1 MSMRSYVRSVGL
13 KRSKEADDYQD
24 LYDILDEK
32 LRMSTKKESDKTTTK
47 VSDDT
52 TRIQTTTT
60 TDTPSLSEQRHSV
73 VRALDETRDNIRR
86 TIEEA
91 RKEIPR
97 RTQAFNDYQEHS
109 LQTAREITDRYLES
123 QREIIKSFQ
132 STWAPYVGNSYEVFW
147 NKWASPQK
155 AAEIYARTVSN
166 FADNAIVT
174 TRIANNAMFA
184 NMEALKTIIEHRKE
198 DVKEFSRMAV
208 NTAKTFEE
216 TSRNAANPSTQQY
229 W

>member
-1 MSMRSYVRSVGL
+1 MYER
-13 KRSKEADDYQD
+13 Q
-24 LYDILDEK
+24 
-32 LRMSTKKESDKTTTK
+32 RMSTKKESDKTTTK

-52 TRIQTTTT
+52 TRIETTTT
-60 TDTPSLSEQRHSV
+60 TATPSLSEQRHSV

-97 RTQAFNDYQEHS
+97 A
-109 LQTAREITDRYLES
+109 
-123 QREIIKSFQ
+123 
-132 STWAPYVGNSYEVFW
+132 SYEVFW
-147 NKWASPQK
+147 NNWAFPQK

-174 TRIANNAMFA
+174 TRIANNVMFA
-184 NMEALKTIIEHRKE
+184 NMEALKTIIEHRKD
-198 DVKEFSRMAV
+198 DVRELSRIAV
-208 NTAKTFEE
+208 NTAKTFEQ
-216 TSRNAANPSTQQY
+216 TSRNAANPSTQPY

>member
-1 MSMRSYVRSVGL
+1 MRDCVC
-13 KRSKEADDYQD
+13 QQ
-24 LYDILDEK
+24 
-32 LRMSTKKESDKTTTK
+32 KKESDKTTTK

-52 TRIQTTTT
+52 ARVETTA
-60 TDTPSLSEQRHSV
+60 SLLEQRHSV
-73 VRALDETRDNIRR
+73 DRALDETRDNIRR

-123 QREIIKSFQ
+123 HKEIIKSFQ
-132 STWAPYVGNSYEVFW
+132 STWVPYVENSYGVFW
-147 NKWASPQK
+147 NKWASPRT
-155 AAEIYARTVSN
+155 AAEIYERTVSN

-184 NMEALKTIIEHRKE
+184 NLEALKTIIERRKD

-208 NTAKTFEE
+208 NAAKTFEQ
-216 TSRNAANPSTQQY
+216 TSRDIA
-229 W
+229 

>member
-1 MSMRSYVRSVGL
+1 VL
-13 KRSKEADDYQD
+13 NTDDYQD
-24 LYDILDEK
+24 LYDNMDEK
-32 LRMSTKKESDKTTTK
+32 QRMSTKKESDKTTTR

-52 TRIQTTTT
+52 SRVETTTT
-60 TDTPSLSEQRHSV
+60 TTTPSLSEQRHSV
-73 VRALDETRDNIRR
+73 DRVLDETRDNIRR

-97 RTQAFNDYQEHS
+97 CTQTFNDYQEHS

-123 QREIIKSFQ
+123 QKEIIKSFQ

-174 TRIANNAMFA
+174 TRIANNVMFA
-184 NMEALKTIIEHRKE
+184 TMEALKTIIERRRD

-208 NTAKTFEE
+208 NTAKTFEQ
-216 TSRNAANPSTQQY
+216 TSRNAANPSSQQY

>member
-1 MSMRSYVRSVGL
+1 
-13 KRSKEADDYQD
+13 
-24 LYDILDEK
+24 
-32 LRMSTKKESDKTTTK
+32 MSTRKESDKTTTK

-52 TRIQTTTT
+52 TRIETTTT
-60 TDTPSLSEQRHSV
+60 TATPSLSEQRHSV

-109 LQTAREITDRYLES
+109 FQTAREITDRYLES
-123 QREIIKSFQ
+123 QKEIIKSFQ
-132 STWAPYVGNSYEVFW
+132 STWAPYIGTSYEVFW

-155 AAEIYARTVSN
+155 ASEIYARTVSN
-166 FADNAIVT
+166 FADNAIIT

-184 NMEALKTIIEHRKE
+184 HMEALKTIIEHRKE
-198 DVKEFSRMAV
+198 DVKELSRMVV
-208 NTAKTFEE
+208 NTTKTFAQ
-216 TSRNAANPSTQQY
+216 TSANPSTQPSVISINTRR
-229 W
+229 